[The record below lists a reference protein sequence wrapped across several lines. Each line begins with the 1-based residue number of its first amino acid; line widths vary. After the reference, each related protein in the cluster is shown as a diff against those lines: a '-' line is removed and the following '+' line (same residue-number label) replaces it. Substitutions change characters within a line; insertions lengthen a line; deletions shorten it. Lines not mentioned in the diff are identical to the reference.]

1 MHLTL
6 HQMSR
11 AQLKVLCMTSFT
23 HLCPHPFSICLMT
36 TSAYDESDVMIKSME
51 MEKSSKVI
59 WLYLILFILMT
70 GTSFQTDNTLKYWR
84 GMRNRHTIVETVS
97 SVAENFKMEK
107 MNGMRIKLWKSKQ
120 WKNLVIIMSASI
132 VMVAS
137 SAHGAGVDVKPTM
150 PRTSCRELLGPICS
164 VLAHPAKVFRV
175 LRQGV
180 ESYQFSDSQI
190 TKT

>member
-1 MHLTL
+1 
-6 HQMSR
+6 
-11 AQLKVLCMTSFT
+11 
-23 HLCPHPFSICLMT
+23 
-36 TSAYDESDVMIKSME
+36 
-51 MEKSSKVI
+51 
-59 WLYLILFILMT
+59 
-70 GTSFQTDNTLKYWR
+70 
-84 GMRNRHTIVETVS
+84 
-97 SVAENFKMEK
+97 
-107 MNGMRIKLWKSKQ
+107 
-120 WKNLVIIMSASI
+120 MSASI